1 MSLNDSI
8 DLFMG
13 YTKTLTGRNT
23 HAVNRGL
30 SIGMSWGFGRPSGD
44 DGPLRDGREAT
55 LVRCL
60 CEKGV

>member
-1 MSLNDSI
+1 V
-8 DLFMG
+8 G
-13 YTKTLTGRNT
+13 YTRTVTGRNT

-30 SIGMSWGFGRPSGD
+30 SIGMSWGFGRSSD
-44 DGPLRDGREAT
+44 DESLVRDGREAS